1 MTDRSRFSASA
12 GVPRAGLPRW
22 LRAPGYILGELS
34 ETRFWMYLLL
44 VPSLVLILAVV
55 LYPTLSGIELSFQ
68 TMRLNRPANNGF
80 AGWAQYERLLQDP
93 VFWLALRNTAIWV
106 TCTII
111 LEFGLGLVTALA
123 LNRNLPGTPIFA
135 VLLLVPYFLPNV
147 VAGNIWALLL
157 DSRVGVI
164 NDILV
169 RVGLLDAY
177 KAWFADPNT
186 AMAAA
191 IVVEVWHSF
200 PFFTLLLLA
209 GLKGVPIDLY
219 KAATI
224 DGAGRLAQ
232 LRFVTLPMLR
242 TIIAA
247 AVILRVIGLVNSP
260 DLLLI
265 LTGGGPGRTTQ
276 VLSLYA
282 FQTAY
287 QDFNFGYAGALSVVM
302 LVLLMVFAW
311 LYVRLSRVNEE

>member
-1 MTDRSRFSASA
+1 MRGESQTLSSPFSPPSGWRRLNPA
-12 GVPRAGLPRW
+12 W
-22 LRAPGYILGELS
+22 FLGELS

-44 VPSLVLILAVV
+44 VPSLVLIVGVV
-55 LYPTLSGIELSFQ
+55 LYPTLYGVELSFQ

-80 AGWAQYERLLQDP
+80 AGWTQYARMWGDP
-93 VFWLALRNTAIWV
+93 VFWLSLRNTALWV
-106 TCTII
+106 TATTII
-111 LEFGLGLVTALA
+111 EFCLGLVAALA
-123 LNRNLPGTPIFA
+123 LNRDLPGTKILS
-135 VLLLVPYFLPNV
+135 VLILVPYFLPNV

-157 DSRVGVI
+157 DSRLGVI

-169 RVGLLDAY
+169 HLHILDGY

-186 AMAAA
+186 AMGAA
-191 IVVEVWHSF
+191 ILVEAWHGF
-200 PFFTLLLLA
+200 PFFALLLLA
-209 GLKGVPIDLY
+209 GVKGIPADLY

-224 DGAGRLAQ
+224 DGAGRISQ
-232 LRFVTLPMLR
+232 LRLITLPMLR

-265 LTGGGPGRTTQ
+265 LTQGGPGRATE

-287 QDFNFGYAGALSVVM
+287 KDFNFGYAGALSVVM
-302 LVLLMVFAW
+302 FILLMIFAW
-311 LYVRLSRVNEE
+311 GYVRLSKVNED